1 MCFDHQDSD
10 PIFAQAT
17 YNLLILLTSKKLLSL
32 IQSLKY
38 SSALQVLNH
47 LKQKSSNPLAPHFLL
62 SQIKQTTKD
71 TDSDE
76 DLYKS
81 SSDSDSDSADD
92 NTKLIDYSRIL
103 REIKIKTK

>member
-71 TDSDE
+71 SDSDE

-81 SSDSDSDSADD
+81 SSDSDSADD
-92 NTKLIDYSRIL
+92 NTKLIDYSELL